1 MDKKHKSISYA
12 KWGYIFIIPFL
23 IVFITCQLIPLF
35 NTFYN
40 SFFENYRDGLAQIG
54 PNFVGFDNYIKLFTP
69 NKSGSINIVN
79 YACNTMIMW
88 IIGAIPQLVFSLLLA
103 VIFTSAR
110 LNIKGQTFFKTV
122 IYMPNLVMASA
133 FSMLFFTL
141 FSNVGPINQII
152 LAMTNNTF
160 EFFRNPVSTRCI
172 IAFINFLMWT
182 GNTTILLMAGI
193 MGIDPALYEASAID
207 GASAKQQFRRI
218 TMPMLK
224 PIMLY
229 VMITSMIGGLQLF
242 DIPNLIVNRGGT
254 NGVASTVVM
263 DISTRIN
270 SSQGDMGV
278 AGAESVVLFLVAG
291 LIGIFMFRIMQ
302 SDEDKEI
309 KARKKAER
317 KARKQAKGVQ

>member
-1 MDKKHKSISYA
+1 MGLHIYNTVPHCFYYLPADTAFQHI
-12 KWGYIFIIPFL
+12 L
-23 IVFITCQLIPLF
+23 QQL
-35 NTFYN
+35 Y
-40 SFFENYRDGLAQIG
+40 ENYRDGLAQIG

-172 IAFINFLMWT
+172 IAFINFLMWF

-193 MGIDPALYEASAID
+193 MGIDQSLFEAASID
-207 GASAKQQFRRI
+207 GATSGQVFFKI
-218 TMPMLK
+218 TLPLLMPIL
-224 PIMLY
+224 LY
-229 VMITSMIGGLQLF
+229 VAITSLIGGLQMF
-242 DIPNLIVNRGGT
+242 DVPQIITAGSGSPNNSCMTLIMYLNRLIGSGSKNYGMGGA
-254 NGVASTVVM
+254 V
-263 DISTRIN
+263 
-270 SSQGDMGV
+270 
-278 AGAESVVLFLVAG
+278 SVV
-291 LIGIFMFRIMQ
+291 IFILTGALSMIVFKTMVTR
-302 SDEDKEI
+302 DDKP
-309 KARKKAER
+309 KKKAKKVKEAV
-317 KARKQAKGVQ
+317 KNG

>member
-40 SFFENYRDGLAQIG
+40 SFFENYRDGLAQIR

-172 IAFINFLMWT
+172 IAFINFLMWF

-193 MGIDPALYEASAID
+193 MGIDQSLFEAASID
-207 GASAKQQFRRI
+207 GATSGQVFFKI
-218 TMPMLK
+218 TLPLLMPIL
-224 PIMLY
+224 LY
-229 VMITSMIGGLQLF
+229 VAITSLIGGLQMF
-242 DIPNLIVNRGGT
+242 DVPQIITAGSGSPNNSCMTLIMYLNRLIGSGSKNYGMGGA
-254 NGVASTVVM
+254 V
-263 DISTRIN
+263 
-270 SSQGDMGV
+270 
-278 AGAESVVLFLVAG
+278 SVV
-291 LIGIFMFRIMQ
+291 IFILTGALSMIVFKTMVTR
-302 SDEDKEI
+302 DDKP
-309 KARKKAER
+309 KKKAKKVKEAV
-317 KARKQAKGVQ
+317 KNG

>member
-54 PNFVGFDNYIKLFTP
+54 PNFVGFDN
-69 NKSGSINIVN
+69 NIVN

-172 IAFINFLMWT
+172 IAFINFLMWF

-193 MGIDPALYEASAID
+193 MGIDQSLFEAASID
-207 GASAKQQFRRI
+207 GATSGQVFFKI
-218 TMPMLK
+218 TLPLLMPIL
-224 PIMLY
+224 LY
-229 VMITSMIGGLQLF
+229 VAITSLIGGLQMF
-242 DIPNLIVNRGGT
+242 DVPQIITAGSGSPNNSCMTLIMYLNRLIGSGSKNYGMGGA
-254 NGVASTVVM
+254 V
-263 DISTRIN
+263 
-270 SSQGDMGV
+270 
-278 AGAESVVLFLVAG
+278 SVV
-291 LIGIFMFRIMQ
+291 IFILTGALSMIVFKTMVTR
-302 SDEDKEI
+302 DDKP
-309 KARKKAER
+309 KKKAKKVKEAV
-317 KARKQAKGVQ
+317 KNG

>member
-1 MDKKHKSISYA
+1 MQTTKAPKLKTKRSKISYA
-12 KWGYIFIIPFL
+12 KWGYIFIAPFFL
-23 IVFITCQLIPLF
+23 AYALFHFAPQLLTI
-35 NTFYN
+35 YN

-54 PNFVGFDNYIKLFTP
+54 PHFVGFDNYIKLFTP

-133 FSMLFFTL
+133 FTL

-172 IAFINFLMWT
+172 IAFINFLMWF

-193 MGIDPALYEASAID
+193 MGIDQSLFEAASID
-207 GASAKQQFRRI
+207 GATSGQVFFKI
-218 TMPMLK
+218 TLPLLMPIL
-224 PIMLY
+224 LY
-229 VMITSMIGGLQLF
+229 VAITSLIGGLQMF
-242 DIPNLIVNRGGT
+242 DVPQIITAGSGSPNNSCMTLIMYLNRLIGSGSKNYGMGGA
-254 NGVASTVVM
+254 V
-263 DISTRIN
+263 
-270 SSQGDMGV
+270 
-278 AGAESVVLFLVAG
+278 SVV
-291 LIGIFMFRIMQ
+291 IFILTGALSMIVFKTMVTR
-302 SDEDKEI
+302 DDKP
-309 KARKKAER
+309 KKKAKKVKEAV
-317 KARKQAKGVQ
+317 KNG

>member
-40 SFFENYRDGLAQIG
+40 SFFENYRDGLTQIG

-79 YACNTMIMW
+79 YTGNTMIMW

-152 LAMTNNTF
+152 LAMTNDTF

-172 IAFINFLMWT
+172 IAFINFLMWF

-193 MGIDPALYEASAID
+193 MGIDQSLFEAASID
-207 GASAKQQFRRI
+207 GATSGQVFFKI
-218 TMPMLK
+218 TLPLLMPIL
-224 PIMLY
+224 LY
-229 VMITSMIGGLQLF
+229 VAITSLIGGLQMF
-242 DIPNLIVNRGGT
+242 DVPQIITAGSGSPNNSCMTLIMYLNRLIGSGSKNYGMGGA
-254 NGVASTVVM
+254 V
-263 DISTRIN
+263 
-270 SSQGDMGV
+270 
-278 AGAESVVLFLVAG
+278 SVV
-291 LIGIFMFRIMQ
+291 IFILTGALSMIVFKTMVTR
-302 SDEDKEI
+302 DDKP
-309 KARKKAER
+309 KKKAKKVKEAV
-317 KARKQAKGVQ
+317 KNG

>member
-69 NKSGSINIVN
+69 SKNGTINILN
-79 YACNTMIMW
+79 YTGNTMIMW

-141 FSNVGPINQII
+141 FSNVGPVNQII
-152 LAMTNNTF
+152 LAMTNETF

-172 IAFINFLMWT
+172 IAFINFLMWF

-193 MGIDPALYEASAID
+193 MGIDQSLFEAASID
-207 GASAKQQFRRI
+207 GANSGQVFFKI
-218 TMPMLK
+218 TLPLLMPIL
-224 PIMLY
+224 LY
-229 VMITSMIGGLQLF
+229 VAITSLIGGLQMF
-242 DIPNLIVNRGGT
+242 DVPQIITAGSGSPNNSCMTLIMYLNRLIGSGSKNYGMGGA
-254 NGVASTVVM
+254 V
-263 DISTRIN
+263 
-270 SSQGDMGV
+270 
-278 AGAESVVLFLVAG
+278 SVVTFIITGALSMIVFKTMVNG
-291 LIGIFMFRIMQ
+291 DR
-302 SDEDKEI
+302 KP
-309 KARKKAER
+309 KKAKKVKEAV
-317 KARKQAKGVQ
+317 K

>member
-152 LAMTNNTF
+152 LAITNNTF

-172 IAFINFLMWT
+172 IAFINFLMWF

-193 MGIDPALYEASAID
+193 MGIDQSLFEAASID
-207 GASAKQQFRRI
+207 GATSRSGVLQDHTSAAYADSALCCDHISHRWSSDVRCPADHHCWFRQ
-218 TMPMLK
+218 P
-224 PIMLY
+224 
-229 VMITSMIGGLQLF
+229 
-242 DIPNLIVNRGGT
+242 
-254 NGVASTVVM
+254 
-263 DISTRIN
+263 
-270 SSQGDMGV
+270 
-278 AGAESVVLFLVAG
+278 E
-291 LIGIFMFRIMQ
+291 
-302 SDEDKEI
+302 
-309 KARKKAER
+309 
-317 KARKQAKGVQ
+317 

>member
-79 YACNTMIMW
+79 YAGNTMIMW

-141 FSNVGPINQII
+141 FSNVGPVNQII
-152 LAMTNNTF
+152 MSMTNSTF
-160 EFFRNPVSTRCI
+160 DFFLDPMATRSI
-172 IAFINFLMWT
+172 IAFINFLMWF

-193 MGIDPALYEASAID
+193 MGIDQSLFEAASID
-207 GASAKQQFRRI
+207 GASSGQVFFKI
-218 TMPMLK
+218 TLPLLMPIL
-224 PIMLY
+224 LY
-229 VMITSMIGGLQLF
+229 VAITSLIGGLQMF
-242 DIPNLIVNRGGT
+242 DVPQIITAGSGSPNNSCMTLIMYLNRLIGCGSKNYGMGGA
-254 NGVASTVVM
+254 V
-263 DISTRIN
+263 
-270 SSQGDMGV
+270 
-278 AGAESVVLFLVAG
+278 SVV
-291 LIGIFMFRIMQ
+291 IFILTGALSMIVFKTMVT
-302 SDEDKEI
+302 SDDKP
-309 KARKKAER
+309 KKKAKKVKEAV
-317 KARKQAKGVQ
+317 KNG

>member
-40 SFFENYRDGLAQIG
+40 SLFENYRDGLAQIG

-172 IAFINFLMWT
+172 IAFINFLMWF

-193 MGIDPALYEASAID
+193 MGIDQSLFEAASID
-207 GASAKQQFRRI
+207 GATSGQVFFKI
-218 TMPMLK
+218 TLPLLMPIL
-224 PIMLY
+224 LY
-229 VMITSMIGGLQLF
+229 VAITSLIGGLQMF
-242 DIPNLIVNRGGT
+242 DVPQIITAGSGSPNNSCMTLIMYLNRLIGSGSKNYGMGGA
-254 NGVASTVVM
+254 V
-263 DISTRIN
+263 
-270 SSQGDMGV
+270 
-278 AGAESVVLFLVAG
+278 SVV
-291 LIGIFMFRIMQ
+291 IFILTGALSMIVFKTMVT
-302 SDEDKEI
+302 SDDKP
-309 KARKKAER
+309 KKKAKKVKEAV
-317 KARKQAKGVQ
+317 KNG

>member
-40 SFFENYRDGLAQIG
+40 SFFENYRDGLTQIG
-54 PNFVGFDNYIKLFTP
+54 PNFVGFENYIKLFTP

-79 YACNTMIMW
+79 YTGNTMIMW

-141 FSNVGPINQII
+141 FSNVGPVNQII

-172 IAFINFLMWT
+172 IAFINFLMWF

-193 MGIDPALYEASAID
+193 MGIDQSLFEAASID
-207 GASAKQQFRRI
+207 GATSGQVFFKI
-218 TMPMLK
+218 TLPLLMPIL
-224 PIMLY
+224 LY
-229 VMITSMIGGLQLF
+229 VAITSLIGGLQMF
-242 DIPNLIVNRGGT
+242 DVPQIITAGSGSPNNSCMTLIMYLNRVIGQGSKNYGLGG
-254 NGVASTVVM
+254 A
-263 DISTRIN
+263 I
-270 SSQGDMGV
+270 
-278 AGAESVVLFLVAG
+278 SVV
-291 LIGIFMFRIMQ
+291 IFIITGALSMIVFKSMINTG
-302 SDEDKEI
+302 DKP
-309 KARKKAER
+309 KKA
-317 KARKQAKGVQ
+317 KKVKGAAK